1 MKIKLSAALA
11 ALIFTTSLFSQ
22 ELNTQELY
30 QQKLSLTGSKENSFD
45 LSSSKKMII
54 EDKISGANS
63 ELSKEKIFITDS
75 YKFNNAESK
84 FRAAEDNLQVKKKE
98 KSVGLGVL
106 LSAVLP
112 GAGEFYG
119 GNYLKA
125 GIFFGIEVLAWA
137 TFAYFESKGN
147 KKEDEYIAYADQYW
161 DVRTYA
167 RWLKNEGFSESSGIN
182 PDEPNR
188 DILREQIMV
197 CERANFSHTM
207 PEYGSQQYYE
217 LIGKYQN
224 FQAGW
229 TNLTHVP
236 TKAAGP
242 YNYQTYRDPVFTNYA
257 SERQK
262 ANDFFD
268 YAKIGPITA
277 IVNHILSA
285 ADAAWV
291 ISTYNSKIK
300 LETGFRMQN
309 RVSPYTYRIQQFP
322 TFNVAVSF

>member
-1 MKIKLSAALA
+1 MKIKVSALLTVILSVI
-11 ALIFTTSLFSQ
+11 IFSSSVSAQ
-22 ELNTQELY
+22 QVDI
-30 QQKLSLTGSKENSFD
+30 QKLSLSTKGSDKV
-45 LSSSKKMII
+45 LVIK
-54 EDKISGANS
+54 DKISGVSVNRIS
-63 ELSKEKIFITDS
+63 PVTMLNLETFSTPEN
-75 YKFNNAESK
+75 KFLEAENNMK
-84 FRAAEDNLQVKKKE
+84 VNTKKK

-106 LSAVLP
+106 LSALLP
-112 GAGEFYG
+112 GSGEFYG

-125 GIFFGIEVLAWA
+125 GIFFGMEILAWA
-137 TFAYFESKGN
+137 TFAYFQSKGN
-147 KKEDEYIAYADQYW
+147 SKENEYMAYADQYW

-167 RWLKNEGFSESSGIN
+167 RWLKNEGFNENSGIN

-207 PEYGSQQYYE
+207 PEYGSQQFYE

-229 TNLTHVP
+229 TNLAHTP
-236 TKAAGP
+236 TKANGP
-242 YNYQTYRDPVFTNYA
+242 YWYETYHDPVFTDYA
-257 SERQK
+257 VERQK

-268 YAKIGPITA
+268 YAKIGPVTA
-277 IVNHILSA
+277 ILNHILSA

-300 LETGFRMQN
+300 VETGFRMQN
-309 RVSPYTYRIQQFP
+309 RVSPYTYHIKQIP
-322 TFNVAVSF
+322 TFNVSVNF

>member
-1 MKIKLSAALA
+1 MKITLSAL
-11 ALIFTTSLFSQ
+11 LLTVFISSSIFSQ
-22 ELNTQELY
+22 GLNLQSFSLSKKESSGKLIIDDKFEQGTMY
-30 QQKLSLTGSKENSFD
+30 QQVQPLKKQEELSL
-45 LSSSKKMII
+45 
-54 EDKISGANS
+54 NS
-63 ELSKEKIFITDS
+63 EKNIFS
-75 YKFNNAESK
+75 G
-84 FRAAEDNLQVKKKE
+84 AEDNLQVKKKK

-106 LSAVLP
+106 LSALIP

-119 GNYLKA
+119 ENYLKA
-125 GIFFGIEVLAWA
+125 GIFFGVEILAWA

-147 KKEDEYIAYADQYW
+147 KKEDEYQAYADQYW

-167 RWLKNEGFSESSGIN
+167 RWLKNEGFSESGGIN

-188 DILREQIMV
+188 DVLREQIMV

-207 PEYGSQQYYE
+207 PIYESQQYYE

-229 TNLTHVP
+229 TNLEHVP

-242 YNYQTYRDPVFTNYA
+242 YNYQTYHDPVFTNYA
-257 SERQK
+257 ADRQK

-300 LETGFRMQN
+300 VETGFRMQN
-309 RVSPYTYRIQQFP
+309 RVSPYTYQIKQFP

>member
-1 MKIKLSAALA
+1 M
-11 ALIFTTSLFSQ
+11 
-22 ELNTQELY
+22 Y
-30 QQKLSLTGSKENSFD
+30 QQVQPLKKQEELSL
-45 LSSSKKMII
+45 
-54 EDKISGANS
+54 NS
-63 ELSKEKIFITDS
+63 EKNIFS
-75 YKFNNAESK
+75 G
-84 FRAAEDNLQVKKKE
+84 AEDNLQVKKKK

-106 LSAVLP
+106 LSALIP

-119 GNYLKA
+119 ENYLKA
-125 GIFFGIEVLAWA
+125 GIFFGVEILAWA

-147 KKEDEYIAYADQYW
+147 KKEDEYQAYADQYW

-167 RWLKNEGFSESSGIN
+167 RWLKNEGFSESGGIN

-188 DILREQIMV
+188 DVLREQIMI

-207 PEYGSQQYYE
+207 PEYESQQYYE

-229 TNLTHVP
+229 TNLEHVP

-242 YNYQTYRDPVFTNYA
+242 YNYQTYHDPVFTNYA
-257 SERQK
+257 ADRQK

-300 LETGFRMQN
+300 VETGFRMQN
-309 RVSPYTYRIQQFP
+309 RVSPYTYQIKQFP

>member
-1 MKIKLSAALA
+1 MKIKITAALT
-11 ALIFTTSLFSQ
+11 ALILTASLF
-22 ELNTQELY
+22 TQELY
-30 QQKLSLTGSKENSFD
+30 RQKLSLTEKEKNSFEF
-45 LSSSKKMII
+45 SSTDKLII
-54 EDKISGANS
+54 EDKVSRTGSDISNKTKFLS
-63 ELSKEKIFITDS
+63 ELNKLNSGE
-75 YKFNNAESK
+75 NK

-147 KKEDEYIAYADQYW
+147 KKEEEYIAYADQYW

-229 TNLTHVP
+229 TNLTNVP

-257 SERQK
+257 AERQK

-322 TFNVAVSF
+322 TFNVALSF

>member
-1 MKIKLSAALA
+1 MKNKLSAVILTLFISA
-11 ALIFTTSLFSQ
+11 SLFSQ
-22 ELNTQELY
+22 DGFSP
-30 QQKLSLTGSKENSFD
+30 KLTLSGKNFNNYTVLQDKI
-45 LSSSKKMII
+45 LSSKSFKGTVPLKSSMLNFTAV
-54 EDKISGANS
+54 E
-63 ELSKEKIFITDS
+63 TDNF
-75 YKFNNAESK
+75 K
-84 FRAAEDNLQVKKKE
+84 AAEDNLQVKKKK

-106 LSAVLP
+106 LSALLP

-119 GNYLKA
+119 ENYLKA

-147 KKEDEYIAYADQYW
+147 TKQDEYIAYADKYW

-167 RWLKNEGFSESSGIN
+167 RWLKNEGFDESSGIN

-188 DILREQIMV
+188 DVLREQIMV

-229 TNLTHVP
+229 TNLNHIP
-236 TKAAGP
+236 TKDPGP

-257 SERQK
+257 AERQK

-291 ISTYNSKIK
+291 ISSYNNKIK

-309 RVSPYTYRIQQFP
+309 RVSPYTYDIKQIP
-322 TFNVAVSF
+322 TFNVALSF

>member
-1 MKIKLSAALA
+1 MKITLSAL
-11 ALIFTTSLFSQ
+11 LLTVFISSSIFSQ
-22 ELNTQELY
+22 GLNLQNFSLSKKESSGKLIIDDKFEQGTMY
-30 QQKLSLTGSKENSFD
+30 QQVQPVKNQEQLSLNPEKNIF
-45 LSSSKKMII
+45 
-54 EDKISGANS
+54 SG
-63 ELSKEKIFITDS
+63 
-75 YKFNNAESK
+75 
-84 FRAAEDNLQVKKKE
+84 AEDNLQVKKKK

-106 LSAVLP
+106 LSALIP

-125 GIFFGIEVLAWA
+125 GIFFGVEILAWA

-147 KKEDEYIAYADQYW
+147 KKEEEYQAYADQYW

-167 RWLKNEGFSESSGIN
+167 RWLKNEGFSESGGIN

-188 DILREQIMV
+188 DVLREQIMV

-229 TNLTHVP
+229 TNLEHVP

-242 YNYQTYRDPVFTNYA
+242 YNYQTYRDPVFTSYA
-257 SERQK
+257 ADRQK

-300 LETGFRMQN
+300 VETGFRMQN
-309 RVSPYTYRIQQFP
+309 RVSPYTHQIKQFP

>member
-1 MKIKLSAALA
+1 MKIKLSALLLTV
-11 ALIFTTSLFSQ
+11 LISSSIFSQ
-22 ELNTQELY
+22 GFNPGKFSLNKKESSGKLIIDDKFQKGTMYQQVLPLKKDGLLSLNTG
-30 QQKLSLTGSKENSFD
+30 KNIF
-45 LSSSKKMII
+45 
-54 EDKISGANS
+54 SG
-63 ELSKEKIFITDS
+63 
-75 YKFNNAESK
+75 
-84 FRAAEDNLQVKKKE
+84 AEDNLQVKKKK

-106 LSAVLP
+106 LSALVP

-125 GIFFGIEVLAWA
+125 GIFFGVEVLAWA

-147 KKEDEYIAYADQYW
+147 KKEEEYQAYADQYW

-167 RWLKNEGFSESSGIN
+167 RWLKNEGFSESGGID
-182 PDEPNR
+182 PDEPNK
-188 DILREQIMV
+188 DVLREQIMV

-229 TNLTHVP
+229 TNLEHVP

-257 SERQK
+257 ADRQK

-300 LETGFRMQN
+300 VETGFRMQN
-309 RVSPYTYRIQQFP
+309 RVSPYTYQIKQFP

>member
-1 MKIKLSAALA
+1 MKITLSAL
-11 ALIFTTSLFSQ
+11 LLTVFISSSIFSQ
-22 ELNTQELY
+22 GLNLQNFSLSKKESSGKLIIDDKFEQGTMY
-30 QQKLSLTGSKENSFD
+30 QQVQPVKKQEQLSL
-45 LSSSKKMII
+45 
-54 EDKISGANS
+54 NS
-63 ELSKEKIFITDS
+63 EKNVFSG
-75 YKFNNAESK
+75 
-84 FRAAEDNLQVKKKE
+84 AEDNLQVKKKK

-106 LSAVLP
+106 LSALIP

-125 GIFFGIEVLAWA
+125 GIFFGVEILAWA

-147 KKEDEYIAYADQYW
+147 KKEEEYQAYADQYW

-167 RWLKNEGFSESSGIN
+167 RWLKNEGFSESGGIN

-188 DILREQIMV
+188 DVLREQIMV

-207 PEYGSQQYYE
+207 PEYNSQQYYE

-229 TNLTHVP
+229 TNLEHVP

-242 YNYQTYRDPVFTNYA
+242 YNYQTYRDPVFTSYA
-257 SERQK
+257 ADRQK

-300 LETGFRMQN
+300 VETGFRMQN
-309 RVSPYTYRIQQFP
+309 RVSPYTYQIKQFP

>member
-1 MKIKLSAALA
+1 MKITLSALLLT
-11 ALIFTTSLFSQ
+11 LIISSSLFAQDMS
-22 ELNTQELY
+22 L
-30 QQKLSLTGSKENSFD
+30 QKITLGSKVNKSGELIIKDKLRESSIHQ
-45 LSSSKKMII
+45 LSTVNKL
-54 EDKISGANS
+54 
-63 ELSKEKIFITDS
+63 ELVALNMSQNKFQLADS
-75 YKFNNAESK
+75 NMQSA
-84 FRAAEDNLQVKKKE
+84 KKK

-106 LSAVLP
+106 LSALVP

-125 GIFFGIEVLAWA
+125 GIFFAVEMIAWG
-137 TFAYFESKGN
+137 TYLYFNGKGN
-147 KKEDEYIAYADQYW
+147 TKEDEYKAYADLNW

-167 RWLKNEGFSESSGIN
+167 RWLINEGFNESNGIN

-188 DILREQIMV
+188 DVLREQIMV

-207 PEYGSQQYYE
+207 PEYNSQQYYE

-229 TNLTHVP
+229 TNLANIP
-236 TKAAGP
+236 TKAQGP
-242 YNYQTYRDPVFTNYA
+242 YWYETYHDPVFTNYA
-257 SERQK
+257 VDRQK

-268 YAKIGPITA
+268 YSKIGPITA
-277 IVNHILSA
+277 IINHILSA

-300 LETGFRMQN
+300 VETGFRMEN
-309 RVSPYTYRIQQFP
+309 KVSPYTYQIKQIP
-322 TFNVAVSF
+322 TFNLSVSF

>member
-1 MKIKLSAALA
+1 MKIKVSAV
-11 ALIFTTSLFSQ
+11 IFILV
-22 ELNTQELY
+22 
-30 QQKLSLTGSKENSFD
+30 LSLHPALFTQQVNEQKFSLGKNEYNSK
-45 LSSSKKMII
+45 LII
-54 EDKISGANS
+54 EDKVQ
-63 ELSKEKIFITDS
+63 EKSLRNLTPINKIKLLAFES
-75 YKFNNAESK
+75 PENKFAEAES
-84 FRAAEDNLQVKKKE
+84 NMQVGKQK

-106 LSAVLP
+106 LSALLP

-125 GIFFGIEVLAWA
+125 GVFFGIEVLAWA
-137 TFAYFESKGN
+137 TFAYFEGKGN
-147 KKEDEYIAYADQYW
+147 TKEDEYKAYADQYW
-161 DVRTYA
+161 SVRTYA
-167 RWLKNEGFSESSGIN
+167 NWLVNEGFNESSNIN
-182 PDEPNR
+182 PNEPDLNV
-188 DILREQIMV
+188 LREQIMV

-229 TNLTHVP
+229 TNLAHVP
-236 TKAAGP
+236 TKGQGP
-242 YNYQTYRDPVFTNYA
+242 YWYETYHDPVFTNYA
-257 SERQK
+257 VERQK

-300 LETGFRMQN
+300 VETGFRMQN
-309 RVSPYTYRIQQFP
+309 RVSPYTYNIKQIP
-322 TFNVAVSF
+322 TFNVSVNF

>member
-1 MKIKLSAALA
+1 M
-11 ALIFTTSLFSQ
+11 
-22 ELNTQELY
+22 Y
-30 QQKLSLTGSKENSFD
+30 QQVQPVKKQEALSL
-45 LSSSKKMII
+45 
-54 EDKISGANS
+54 NS
-63 ELSKEKIFITDS
+63 EKSIFS
-75 YKFNNAESK
+75 G
-84 FRAAEDNLQVKKKE
+84 AEDNLQVKKKK

-106 LSAVLP
+106 LSALIP

-119 GNYLKA
+119 ENYLKA
-125 GIFFGIEVLAWA
+125 GIFFGVEILAWA

-147 KKEDEYIAYADQYW
+147 KKEDEYQAYADQYW

-167 RWLKNEGFSESSGIN
+167 RWLKNEGFSESGGIN

-207 PEYGSQQYYE
+207 PEYESQQYYE

-229 TNLTHVP
+229 INLQHVP

-257 SERQK
+257 ADRQK

-300 LETGFRMQN
+300 VETGFRMQN
-309 RVSPYTYRIQQFP
+309 RVSPYTYQIKQFP

>member
-1 MKIKLSAALA
+1 MKITLSAL
-11 ALIFTTSLFSQ
+11 LLTVFISSSIFSQ
-22 ELNTQELY
+22 GLNLQNFSLSKKESSGKLIIDDKFEQGTMYQEV
-30 QQKLSLTGSKENSFD
+30 QPVKKQEQLSLNPEKNIF
-45 LSSSKKMII
+45 
-54 EDKISGANS
+54 SG
-63 ELSKEKIFITDS
+63 
-75 YKFNNAESK
+75 
-84 FRAAEDNLQVKKKE
+84 AEDNLQVKKKK

-106 LSAVLP
+106 LSALIP

-125 GIFFGIEVLAWA
+125 GIFFGVEILAWA

-147 KKEDEYIAYADQYW
+147 KKEEEYQAYADQYW

-167 RWLKNEGFSESSGIN
+167 RWLKNEGFSESGGIN

-188 DILREQIMV
+188 DVLREQIMV

-207 PEYGSQQYYE
+207 PEYNSQQYYE

-229 TNLTHVP
+229 TNLEHVP

-242 YNYQTYRDPVFTNYA
+242 YNYQTYRDPVFTSYA
-257 SERQK
+257 ADRQK

-300 LETGFRMQN
+300 VETGFRMQN
-309 RVSPYTYRIQQFP
+309 RVSPYTYQIKQFP

>member
-1 MKIKLSAALA
+1 MKITLSAL
-11 ALIFTTSLFSQ
+11 LLSFFISSSIFSQ
-22 ELNTQELY
+22 GLDLQKFSLSKKESSGRLIIDDNLEQGTMY
-30 QQKLSLTGSKENSFD
+30 QQVQPVKKQEALSL
-45 LSSSKKMII
+45 
-54 EDKISGANS
+54 NS
-63 ELSKEKIFITDS
+63 EKSIFS
-75 YKFNNAESK
+75 G
-84 FRAAEDNLQVKKKE
+84 AEDNLQVKKKK

-106 LSAVLP
+106 LSALIP

-119 GNYLKA
+119 ENYLKA
-125 GIFFGIEVLAWA
+125 GIFFGVEILAWA

-147 KKEDEYIAYADQYW
+147 KKEDEYQAYADQYW

-167 RWLKNEGFSESSGIN
+167 RWLKNEGFSESGGIN

-207 PEYGSQQYYE
+207 PEYESQQYYE

-229 TNLTHVP
+229 INLQHVP

-257 SERQK
+257 ADRQK

-300 LETGFRMQN
+300 VETGFRMQN
-309 RVSPYTYRIQQFP
+309 RVSPYTYQIKQFP

>member
-1 MKIKLSAALA
+1 MKNKLSAVILTLFFSA
-11 ALIFTTSLFSQ
+11 SLFSQ
-22 ELNTQELY
+22 DGFNP
-30 QQKLSLTGSKENSFD
+30 KLTLSGKNFNNYTMLQDKI
-45 LSSSKKMII
+45 LSSRSF
-54 EDKISGANS
+54 NS
-63 ELSKEKIFITDS
+63 TVPLKSSMLNFTAVETDNF
-75 YKFNNAESK
+75 K
-84 FRAAEDNLQVKKKE
+84 AAEDNLQVKKKK

-119 GNYLKA
+119 ENYLKA

-137 TFAYFESKGN
+137 TFAYFENKGN
-147 KKEDEYIAYADQYW
+147 KKEEEYIAYADKYW

-167 RWLKNEGFSESSGIN
+167 RWLKNEGFDESSGIN

-188 DILREQIMV
+188 DVLREQIMV

-229 TNLTHVP
+229 TNLNHIP
-236 TKAAGP
+236 TKDPGP

-257 SERQK
+257 AERQK

-291 ISTYNSKIK
+291 ISSYNNKIK

-309 RVSPYTYRIQQFP
+309 RVSPYTYDIKQIP
-322 TFNVAVSF
+322 TFNVALSF

>member
-1 MKIKLSAALA
+1 MKITLSALLLTV
-11 ALIFTTSLFSQ
+11 LISSSLFSQ
-22 ELNTQELY
+22 ELNLQNFSLNKKESSGKLIIDDKFEQGTVYQQVHPVRTQEL
-30 QQKLSLTGSKENSFD
+30 LSL
-45 LSSSKKMII
+45 
-54 EDKISGANS
+54 NS
-63 ELSKEKIFITDS
+63 EENIFS
-75 YKFNNAESK
+75 G
-84 FRAAEDNLQVKKKE
+84 AEDNLQVKKKK

-106 LSAVLP
+106 LSAVIP

-125 GIFFGIEVLAWA
+125 GIFFGVEVLAWA

-147 KKEDEYIAYADQYW
+147 KKEEEYQAYADQYW

-167 RWLKNEGFSESSGIN
+167 RWLKNEGFSESGGID

-188 DILREQIMV
+188 DVLREQIMV

-229 TNLTHVP
+229 TNLEHVP

-242 YNYQTYRDPVFTNYA
+242 YNYQTYHDPVFTNYA
-257 SERQK
+257 ADRQK

-300 LETGFRMQN
+300 VETGFRMQN
-309 RVSPYTYRIQQFP
+309 RVSPYTYQIKQFP

>member
-1 MKIKLSAALA
+1 MKNNLA
-11 ALIFTTSLFSQ
+11 ALILTIFISASVFSQ
-22 ELNTQELY
+22 AGY
-30 QQKLSLTGSKENSFD
+30 DQKLTLSGESVNSVNYSLIG
-45 LSSSKKMII
+45 
-54 EDKISGANS
+54 
-63 ELSKEKIFITDS
+63 EKIQS
-75 YKFNNAESK
+75 PAGFNNTFPITRIMPEIGNEVYNDFK
-84 FRAAEDNLQVKKKE
+84 AANENFQVKKKK

-119 GNYLKA
+119 ENYLKA

-137 TFAYFESKGN
+137 TYAYFENKGN
-147 KKEDEYIAYADQYW
+147 NKEDEYIAYADKYW

-167 RWLKNEGFSESSGIN
+167 RWLKNEGFKDAGGIN
-182 PDEPNR
+182 PDEPDR
-188 DILREQIMV
+188 EILRQQIMV

-229 TNLTHVP
+229 TNLTHIP
-236 TKAAGP
+236 TKDPGP
-242 YNYQTYRDPVFTNYA
+242 YNYQTYRDPVFINYA
-257 SERQK
+257 VERQK

-277 IVNHILSA
+277 IVNHVLSA

-291 ISTYNSKIK
+291 ISSYNNK
-300 LETGFRMQN
+300 LKLQTGFRMQN
-309 RVSPYTYRIQQFP
+309 RVSPYTYQIKQIP
-322 TFNVAVSF
+322 TFNVALSF

>member
-1 MKIKLSAALA
+1 MKIKLSAS
-11 ALIFTTSLFSQ
+11 IFV
-22 ELNTQELY
+22 LY
-30 QQKLSLTGSKENSFD
+30 VSMLVLSSAVNAQDITLQKLSISSNNSRG
-45 LSSSKKMII
+45 LII
-54 EDKISGANS
+54 EDKINS
-63 ELSKEKIFITDS
+63 AAENNTTPLLNTQDLSAKYFIENR
-75 YKFNNAESK
+75 FQ
-84 FRAAEDNLQVKKKE
+84 AAEDNMQVKKKQ

-106 LSAVLP
+106 LSAIIP
-112 GAGEFYG
+112 GAGELYG

-137 TFAYFESKGN
+137 TFAYFTGKGN
-147 KKEDEYIAYADQYW
+147 TKQDEYQAYADENW

-229 TNLTHVP
+229 KNLTHVP

-257 SERQK
+257 ADRQK

-268 YAKIGPITA
+268 YAKVGPITA

-291 ISTYNSKIK
+291 ISTYNNKIK

-309 RVSPYTYRIQQFP
+309 RVSPYTYQIKQFP

>member
-1 MKIKLSAALA
+1 MKIKLSALLLTV
-11 ALIFTTSLFSQ
+11 LISSSIFSQ
-22 ELNTQELY
+22 GLNPGKFSLNKKESSGKLIIDDKFQKGTMYQQVLPLKKDGLLSLNTG
-30 QQKLSLTGSKENSFD
+30 KNIF
-45 LSSSKKMII
+45 
-54 EDKISGANS
+54 SG
-63 ELSKEKIFITDS
+63 
-75 YKFNNAESK
+75 
-84 FRAAEDNLQVKKKE
+84 AEDNLQVKKKK

-106 LSAVLP
+106 LSALVP

-119 GNYLKA
+119 ENYLKA
-125 GIFFGIEVLAWA
+125 GIFFGVEVLAWA

-147 KKEDEYIAYADQYW
+147 KKEEEYQAYADQYW

-167 RWLKNEGFSESSGIN
+167 RWLKNEGFSESGGID
-182 PDEPNR
+182 PDEPNK
-188 DILREQIMV
+188 DVLREQIMV

-229 TNLTHVP
+229 TNLEHVP

-257 SERQK
+257 ADRQK

-300 LETGFRMQN
+300 VETGFRMQN
-309 RVSPYTYRIQQFP
+309 RVSPYTYQIKQFP

>member
-1 MKIKLSAALA
+1 MKITLSALLLTV
-11 ALIFTTSLFSQ
+11 LISSSIFSQ
-22 ELNTQELY
+22 ELNLQNFSLNKKESSGKLIIDDKFEQGTMYQQVHPVRTQEL
-30 QQKLSLTGSKENSFD
+30 LSL
-45 LSSSKKMII
+45 
-54 EDKISGANS
+54 NS
-63 ELSKEKIFITDS
+63 EENIFS
-75 YKFNNAESK
+75 G
-84 FRAAEDNLQVKKKE
+84 AEDNLQVKKKK

-106 LSAVLP
+106 LSAVIP

-125 GIFFGIEVLAWA
+125 GIFFGVEVLAWA

-147 KKEDEYIAYADQYW
+147 KKEEEYQAYADQYW

-167 RWLKNEGFSESSGIN
+167 RWLKNEGFSESGGID

-188 DILREQIMV
+188 DVLREQIMV

-229 TNLTHVP
+229 KNLEHVP
-236 TKAAGP
+236 TKSPGP
-242 YNYQTYRDPVFTNYA
+242 YNYQTYHDPVFTNYA
-257 SERQK
+257 AERQK

-300 LETGFRMQN
+300 VETGFRMQN
-309 RVSPYTYRIQQFP
+309 RVSPYTYQIKQFP

>member
-1 MKIKLSAALA
+1 MKIKLSALLLTV
-11 ALIFTTSLFSQ
+11 LISSSIFSQ
-22 ELNTQELY
+22 GLNPGKFSLNKKESSGKLIIDDKFQKGTMYQQVLPLKKDGLLSLNTG
-30 QQKLSLTGSKENSFD
+30 KNIF
-45 LSSSKKMII
+45 
-54 EDKISGANS
+54 SG
-63 ELSKEKIFITDS
+63 
-75 YKFNNAESK
+75 
-84 FRAAEDNLQVKKKE
+84 AEDNLQVKKKK

-106 LSAVLP
+106 LSALIP

-119 GNYLKA
+119 ENYLKA
-125 GIFFGIEVLAWA
+125 GIFFGVEVLAWA

-147 KKEDEYIAYADQYW
+147 KKEEEYQAYADQYW

-167 RWLKNEGFSESSGIN
+167 RWLKNEGFSESGGID

-188 DILREQIMV
+188 DVLREQIMV

-229 TNLTHVP
+229 TNLEHVP

-257 SERQK
+257 ADRQK

-300 LETGFRMQN
+300 VETGFRMQN
-309 RVSPYTYRIQQFP
+309 RVSPYTYQIKQFP